1 MLRNIYLFIRI
12 TDVKKLKMFSFKTDT
27 IIHISL
33 YTYGCKL
40 KSRCRTESHL
50 IPKLY
55 LLSFFDLFKTLFQNQ
70 YIFLFSGN
78 SFSERDATHMAKLIS
93 VSPAL
98 YALTYTLAKSIDSNL
113 I

>member
-1 MLRNIYLFIRI
+1 
-12 TDVKKLKMFSFKTDT
+12 MFSFKTDT

-55 LLSFFDLFKTLFQNQ
+55 LLSFFDLFKYIVSKSIQTIE

>member
-1 MLRNIYLFIRI
+1 
-12 TDVKKLKMFSFKTDT
+12 MFSFKTDT

-70 YIFLFSGN
+70 FKQLNTFFLFSGN

-113 I
+113 IYNASSVLQAI